1 MKRSLLVAAGLAVL
15 VGLVL
20 AGCGGGSSKS
30 NTTTTSGSTSTFTA
44 GLVSDIGKFNDKGF
58 NEDQLA
64 GITRAA
70 KQLGIKKITLQSNSS
85 SDYLP
90 NMTQEIREGAN
101 IVSAA
106 GYLLAPTVAKLAS
119 QFPHVDFT
127 ITDDSVGPNSFDFS
141 KSAFKKDN
149 AKYYTKNIEGL
160 VYASNESGCLVGYL
174 AGEMVKAKGGK
185 QVIGATGGIEIPAV
199 DDYIVGY
206 NYCAKL
212 ADPGITVLVGYSQ
225 DFVAQDK
232 CKAIAQNQISQGSQ
246 VEFQVAGG
254 CGLGTLNAAAQAGV
268 WGIGVDVDQ
277 YALAKHVL
285 TSALKRVDVGIYT
298 ADKQAKA
305 GQFKGGSN
313 LLFDL
318 RNNGVGVGKIS
329 PQVPAAFVTKMNQ
342 LAAKIKSGQVKV
354 PVAAGSDLLGLLP
367 GAKVGPTH

>member
-1 MKRSLLVAAGLAVL
+1 VKRSLLIAVGLAVL
-15 VGLVL
+15 VGVL
-20 AGCGGGSSKS
+20 LAAGGAAATKAKKG
-30 NTTTTSGSTSTFTA
+30 STFTA

-70 KQLGIKKITLQSNSS
+70 KVLHIKKITLQSNSS

-90 NMTQEIREGAN
+90 NMTTEIREGAN

-106 GYLLAPTVAKLAS
+106 GYLLAPTVAQLAS
-119 QFPHVDFT
+119 QFPKVDFT
-127 ITDDSVGPNSFDFS
+127 ITDDSVASKTGDFS
-141 KSAFKKDN
+141 KKAFKADH
-149 AKYYTKNIEGL
+149 AKFYTKNIEGL

-206 NYCAKL
+206 NYCAKM
-212 ADPGITVLVGYSQ
+212 ADPGVKVLVGYSN

-232 CKAIAQNQISQGSQ
+232 CKTLAQDQISEGSQ

-254 CGLGTLNAAAQAGV
+254 CGLGTLNAAAQAGI

-277 YALAKHVL
+277 YSLAKHVL
-285 TSALKRVDVGIYT
+285 TSALKRVDNGIFD

-305 GQFKGGSN
+305 GHFKGGHD

-329 PQVPAAFVTKMNQ
+329 PKVPKAYVTKMRA
-342 LAAKIKSGQVKV
+342 LEAKIKSGKVHV
-354 PVAAGSDLLGLLP
+354 PVAKGSDLLGLLP

>member
-1 MKRSLLVAAGLAVL
+1 VKRSYLVAAGLAAVL
-15 VGLVL
+15 AGLVL
-20 AGCGGGSSKS
+20 AGCGGSSKTNTNT
-30 NTTTTSGSTSTFTA
+30 NTTAASNFTA

-58 NEDQLA
+58 NQNQLA
-64 GITRAA
+64 GLKKA
-70 KQLGIKKITLQSNSS
+70 KSQLGIKILEEQSNSS

-90 NMTQEIREGAN
+90 NMTTEIRQGAN

-119 QFPHVDFT
+119 QFPKVDFT
-127 ITDDSVGPNSFDFS
+127 ITDDSVSPSSFDFS
-141 KSAFKKDN
+141 KKAFKADH

-212 ADPGITVLVGYSQ
+212 ADPGIKVLVGYSN

-232 CKAIAQNQISQGSQ
+232 CKTLAQDQIGQGSQ

-254 CGLGTLNAAAQAGV
+254 CGLGTLNAAAQAGI

-277 YALAKHVL
+277 YSLAKNVL
-285 TSALKRVDVGIYT
+285 TSALKRVDTGIFT
-298 ADKQAKA
+298 ADQQAEQ
-305 GQFKGGSN
+305 GHFKGGSD

-318 RNNGVGVGKIS
+318 RNNGVGVGTIS
-329 PQVPAAFVTKMNQ
+329 PKVPAALVTKMNQ
-342 LAAKIKSGQVKV
+342 LEAKIKSGQIHV

>member
-1 MKRSLLVAAGLAVL
+1 VKKSLLVAAVLSLL

-20 AGCGGGSSKS
+20 AG
-30 NTTTTSGSTSTFTA
+30 SGSAAPSKAKATFTA
-44 GLVSDIGKFNDKGF
+44 ALVSDIGKFNDKGF

-64 GITRAA
+64 GLKRAG
-70 KQLGIKKITLQSNSS
+70 KQLGVKTLEIQSNSS

-90 NMTQEIREGAN
+90 NLTTMVREGAN

-106 GYLLAPTVAKLAS
+106 GYLLAPTLSTVAS
-119 QFPHVDFT
+119 QFPNVDFT
-127 ITDDSVGPNSFDFS
+127 ITDDSVKGADFAKA
-141 KSAFKKDN
+141 KSI
-149 AKYYTKNIEGL
+149 KNIEGL

-174 AGEMVKAKGGK
+174 AGEMAKANGGK
-185 QVIGATGGIEIPAV
+185 QVIGAVGGIEIPAV

-212 ADPGITVLVGYSQ
+212 SDPGIKVLVGYSQ

-232 CKAIAQNQISQGSQ
+232 CKTVAQDQIGQGSQ

-254 CGLGTLNAAAQAGV
+254 CGLGTLNAAAQAGI

-277 YALAKHVL
+277 YALAKNVL

-298 ADKQAKA
+298 AIKQAKA
-305 GQFKGGSN
+305 GQFKGGSD

-318 RNNGVGVGKIS
+318 RDNGVGVGKIS
-329 PQVPAAFVTKMNQ
+329 PKVPKAFITKMMQ
-342 LAAKIKSGQVKV
+342 LEAKIKAGTVKV
-354 PVAAGSDLLGLLP
+354 PVAKGSDLLGLLP
-367 GAKVGPTH
+367 GAHVGPTH